1 MKTKLL
7 FGVMAFAMVLVSCKK
22 DNDVISTMEQT
33 GDANMRGMYVG
44 WQIDSVN
51 MQTTLAQY
59 VLDKEAYT
67 GKYYEVQ
74 TGNKKLYAT
83 TEVGLTW
90 VDKGFAE
97 DGLSFKLEITKG
109 DQTYPMTW
117 VHNALYDE
125 KNQAYTSSLL
135 DIYSTFNTAYE
146 TFTQLNG
153 KWYYKDSTVFND
165 TIKTEQKYLKFDEV
179 VSKNISWD
187 SVQTLIN
194 YVASIQDT
202 LHWYNE
208 EFGKTVRDTVYYK
221 ETKTQGV
228 YNAIAAQGTEAS
240 RILSTY
246 DYIGNATEHFVTVQF
261 GYEIADKPQPC
272 AYSAWTAV
280 YDTNYYKHP
289 ESAKYEITQVEL
301 ENGVWTFS
309 GMTNGKKFTI
319 LGKGTVKTHT
329 EKDGVK
335 KDDEQANGFQEFV
348 ISAYSAKDTTITL
361 GEDKMKYM
369 KPVMK

>member
-83 TEVGLTW
+83 TEAGLTW
-90 VDKGFAE
+90 ADKGFAE

-335 KDDEQANGFQEFV
+335 KDDEQANGFHEFV
-348 ISAYSAKDTTITL
+348 ISAYSAKDTTLTL